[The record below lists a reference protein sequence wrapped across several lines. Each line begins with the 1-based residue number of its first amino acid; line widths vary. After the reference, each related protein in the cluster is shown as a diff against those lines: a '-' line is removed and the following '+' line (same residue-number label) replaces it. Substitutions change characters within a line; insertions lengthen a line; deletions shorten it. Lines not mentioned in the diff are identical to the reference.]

1 MATTKPREQAKQEEP
16 EFKPDWGFQPAVA
29 WRDTDLDEKTLK
41 EWFHYMLLG
50 RQIDS
55 RFQVLNRQGRAPFII
70 SVAGHEA
77 AQIGVSWP
85 LKPKYDWVSPYYRDV
100 VLCMRMG
107 VTPLDLMLAVL
118 AKPADP
124 ASGGKQTPGHFS
136 DTRLNIISG
145 GSPVATQMLHG
156 AGVAYALKM
165 DGSDRVVMTNYGEGA
180 GSEGDAHEAFNF
192 AAIYKLPEIFV
203 CENNGFAISTPMRKE
218 YAIEHVAQRAAG
230 YGFPGVTVDGRD
242 PVTCYHVAK
251 EAVARAR
258 AGQGPTLIECL
269 VDRLGAHSSED
280 DQRRYRTQEE
290 IDQLAQNDCLERIKK
305 RLLEEGILTAKEI
318 AEYEERVKDE
328 VTRATKEGMD
338 SPDAPAEN
346 AYTNVYAV
354 DVPKAIE
361 PAAGVE
367 FEEMNMVAALR
378 SCLTEEMERDE
389 RVMVLGE
396 DVGAKGG
403 VFLVTD
409 GLYKKFG
416 EARVI
421 DTPLAESSIAGVA
434 LGLAVAG
441 KRPVAEMQFT
451 DFAHYAFNSIVN
463 EAAKYRYRTDGDWSV
478 PMVVRAPMGGH
489 AHGALYH
496 SQSIEARFA
505 TPGLKIVIPSGPY
518 EAKGLLLAAIR
529 DPDPVLFFEHK
540 RLYRM
545 FKEKVPVGEYLI
557 PLQVARTARDGTDV
571 SVFCYGLMVHYAL
584 EAAKVL
590 QEDGASV
597 EIVDLRTVYPLD
609 KDAIIASARKTGKC
623 LVLYEDNFSVSVGSE
638 VAALIADEAWRWL
651 DAPVKRL
658 GGLDV
663 PAMPYAPAMEEA
675 FMPNPEKIAAAIFSG
690 LDRKS
695 TRLNSSHSQI
705 SYAVFCLKKKN
716 SIQNHRH
723 AKKRSQIRVCDGEG
737 DDW

>member
-1 MATTKPREQAKQEEP
+1 MATTVKTKGPT
-16 EFKPDWGFQPAVA
+16 FSPDWRFQEAIA
-29 WRDTDLDEKTLK
+29 WRDTDLNEKTLK
-41 EWFHYMLLG
+41 TWFNYILLG
-50 RQIDS
+50 RQVDY

-70 SVAGHEA
+70 SCAGHEA

-85 LKPKYDWVSPYYRDV
+85 LKPKYDWASPYYRDV
-100 VLCMRMG
+100 VLCMRLG

-136 DTRLNIISG
+136 DTRLNITSG
-145 GSPVATQMLHG
+145 GSPVATQLVRG

-165 DGSDRVVMTNYGEGA
+165 DGTDKVLMTCYGEGA

-203 CENNGFAISTPMRKE
+203 CENNGFAISTPFRKE
-218 YAIEHVAQRAAG
+218 YAIEYAAQRAAG
-230 YGFPGVTVDGRD
+230 YGFPGVTLDGRD
-242 PVTCYHVAK
+242 PVTCYVVAK

-258 AGQGPTLIECL
+258 AGEGPTLIECL

-290 IDQLAQNDCLERIKK
+290 IELLAKTDCLEQFKK
-305 RLLEEGILTAKEI
+305 RLLEEGVMSAKEVG
-318 AEYEERVKDE
+318 EYEERVKEE
-328 VTRATKEGMD
+328 VSKATSEGME

-346 AYTNVYAV
+346 ALTNVYAL

-361 PAAGVE
+361 PAEGVE
-367 FEEMNMVAALR
+367 TEEMNMVSALR

-396 DVGAKGG
+396 DVGKKGG

-409 GLYKKFG
+409 GLHKRFG

-434 LGLAVAG
+434 LGLALAG

-451 DFAHYAFNSIVN
+451 DFAHMAFNQITN
-463 EAAKYRYRTDGDWSV
+463 EIAKFRYRSDGDWAV

-505 TPGLKIVIPSGPY
+505 TPGLKIVIPSSPY

-545 FKEKVPVGEYLI
+545 FKEPVPKGEYLI
-557 PLQVARTARDGTDV
+557 PLQVARIVREGTDI

-584 EAAKVL
+584 EAAKALDAEGV
-590 QEDGASV
+590 SV
-597 EIVDLRTVYPLD
+597 EVVDLRTVYPLD
-609 KDAIIASARKTGKC
+609 GDAILASARKTGKC

-638 VAALIADEAWRWL
+638 VAALIADGAWRWL

-663 PAMPYAPAMEEA
+663 PSMPYAPAMEDL
-675 FMPNPEKIAAAIFSG
+675 FMPNPEKIGKALRELVAF
-690 LDRKS
+690 
-695 TRLNSSHSQI
+695 
-705 SYAVFCLKKKN
+705 
-716 SIQNHRH
+716 
-723 AKKRSQIRVCDGEG
+723 
-737 DDW
+737 

>member
-1 MATTKPREQAKQEEP
+1 MAQTVKTKGS
-16 EFKPDWGFQPAVA
+16 EFSPDWRFQEPVD
-29 WRDTDLDEKTLK
+29 WRDTDIDEATLK
-41 EWFHYMLLG
+41 QWFNYMLLG
-50 RQIDS
+50 RHIDY

-70 SVAGHEA
+70 SCAGHEA

-85 LKPKYDWVSPYYRDV
+85 LKPKYDWLAPYYRDV

-107 VTPLDLMLAVL
+107 MTPLDLMLAVL

-136 DTRLNIISG
+136 DSRLNITSG
-145 GSPVATQMLHG
+145 GSPVAAQMVRG

-165 DGSDRVVMTNYGEGA
+165 DGTDKVLMTCYGEGA

-192 AAIYKLPEIFV
+192 ASVYKLPEIFV

-218 YAIEHVAQRAAG
+218 YAIEHVAQRATG

-258 AGQGPTLIECL
+258 SGHGPTLIECL

-290 IDQLAQNDCLERIKK
+290 IDQLAQNDCLERLKK
-305 RLLEEGILTAKEI
+305 RLLEEGILTAKEV

-328 VTRATKEGMD
+328 VTRATKEGID

-346 AYTNVYAV
+346 AYTNVYGV

-367 FEEMNMVAALR
+367 VEEMNMVAALR

-545 FKEKVPVGEYLI
+545 FKEKVPLGEYLI
-557 PLQVARTARDGTDV
+557 PLQKARTAREGSDI
-571 SVFCYGLMVHYAL
+571 SVFCYGLMVHYAQ
-584 EAAKVL
+584 EAAKALEESGV
-590 QEDGASV
+590 SV

-609 KDAIIASARKTGKC
+609 KDAIIASARRTGKC
-623 LVLYEDNFSVSVGSE
+623 LVLYEDNFSVAIGSE

-675 FMPNPEKIAAAIFSG
+675 FMPTPAKITAA
-690 LDRKS
+690 
-695 TRLNSSHSQI
+695 
-705 SYAVFCLKKKN
+705 LKEL
-716 SIQNHRH
+716 
-723 AKKRSQIRVCDGEG
+723 AGY
-737 DDW
+737 

>member
-1 MATTKPREQAKQEEP
+1 MAQTVKTKGPSFSPEWHYQEP
-16 EFKPDWGFQPAVA
+16 VA

-41 EWFHYMLLG
+41 EWFNYMLLG
-50 RQIDS
+50 RQIDY

-70 SVAGHEA
+70 SCAGHEA

-85 LKPKYDWVSPYYRDV
+85 LKPKYDWLAPYYRDV

-107 VTPLDLMLAVL
+107 MTPLDLMLAVL
-118 AKPADP
+118 AKSADP
-124 ASGGKQTPGHFS
+124 SSGGKQTPGHFS
-136 DTRLNIISG
+136 DSRLNITSG
-145 GSPVATQMLHG
+145 GSPVATQMVRG

-165 DGSDRVVMTNYGEGA
+165 DGTDKVLLTAYGEGA

-203 CENNGFAISTPMRKE
+203 CENNGFAISTPFRKE
-218 YAIEHVAQRAAG
+218 YAIEYVAQRAAG

-242 PVTCYHVAK
+242 PVTCYVVSK

-258 AGQGPTLIECL
+258 AGDGPTLIECL

-280 DQRRYRTQEE
+280 DQRRYRSQDE
-290 IDQLAQNDCLERIKK
+290 IELLAQNDCLERFRK
-305 RLLEEGILTAKEI
+305 RLLEEGVLSAKEI
-318 AEYEERVKDE
+318 TEYEERVKEE
-328 VTRATKEGMD
+328 VTKATRDGME
-338 SPDAPAEN
+338 SPDPKPEDAL
-346 AYTNVYAV
+346 TNVYAIEA
-354 DVPKAIE
+354 PKAIDP
-361 PAAGVE
+361 PAGGE
-367 FEEMNMVAALR
+367 TEEMNMVAALR
-378 SCLTEEMERDE
+378 SVLTQEMERDD
-389 RVMVLGE
+389 RVMVMGE

-409 GLYKKFG
+409 GLRARFG

-434 LGLAVAG
+434 LGLAIAG
-441 KRPVAEMQFT
+441 KRPIAEMQFT
-451 DFAHYAFNSIVN
+451 DFAHMAFNSITN
-463 EAAKYRYRTDGDWSV
+463 EIAKYRYRSDGDWSV
-478 PMVVRAPMGGH
+478 PLVVRAPMGGH

-505 TPGLKIVIPSGPY
+505 TPGLKIVIPSSPY

-545 FKEKVPVGEYLI
+545 FKEPVPKGEYLI
-557 PLQVARTARDGTDV
+557 PLKVARTVREGTDI

-584 EAAKVL
+584 EAAKNL
-590 QEDGASV
+590 EADGVSV

-609 KDAIIASARKTGKC
+609 KDAIIASAKKTGKC
-623 LVLYEDNFSVSVGSE
+623 LVLYEDNFSVAIGSE
-638 VAALIADEAWRWL
+638 VAALIADEAWRYL
-651 DAPVKRL
+651 DAPVKRF

-663 PAMPYAPAMEEA
+663 PSMPYAVPMEEY
-675 FMPNPEKIAAAIFSG
+675 FMPTPDKITKVLKDLAA
-690 LDRKS
+690 
-695 TRLNSSHSQI
+695 
-705 SYAVFCLKKKN
+705 Y
-716 SIQNHRH
+716 
-723 AKKRSQIRVCDGEG
+723 
-737 DDW
+737 

>member
-1 MATTKPREQAKQEEP
+1 MATTVKTKGPTFSP
-16 EFKPDWGFQPAVA
+16 EWRFQDPVA

-41 EWFHYMLLG
+41 AWFNYILLG
-50 RQIDS
+50 RQVDY

-70 SVAGHEA
+70 SCAGHEA
-77 AQIGVSWP
+77 AQIGVSWG

-100 VLCMRMG
+100 VLCLRMG
-107 VTPLDLMLAVL
+107 VTPLDLMLSVL

-136 DTRLNIISG
+136 DTRLNITSG
-145 GSPVATQMLHG
+145 GSPVATQLVRG

-165 DGSDRVVMTNYGEGA
+165 DGTDKVLMTCYGEGS

-192 AAIYKLPEIFV
+192 AAIYKVPEIFV

-218 YAIEHVAQRAAG
+218 YAIEYAAQRAAG
-230 YGFPGVTVDGRD
+230 YGFPGITLDGRD
-242 PVTCYHVAK
+242 PVTAYVAAK
-251 EAVARAR
+251 EAIARAR
-258 AGQGPTLIECL
+258 AGDGPTLIECL

-290 IDQLAQNDCLERIKK
+290 IEHLALTDCLEQFKK
-305 RLLEEGILTAKEI
+305 RLLDEGVLTAKEV
-318 AEYEERVKDE
+318 AEYEERVKEE
-328 VTRATKEGMD
+328 VAKATNEGMA

-346 AYTNVYAV
+346 ALTNVYGL

-361 PAAGVE
+361 PAAGLE
-367 FEEMNMVAALR
+367 TEEMNMVSALR
-378 SCLTEEMERDE
+378 SALTEEMERDD

-396 DVGAKGG
+396 DVGKKGG

-409 GLYKKFG
+409 GLYKRFG
-416 EARVI
+416 EKRVI

-434 LGLAVAG
+434 LGLALAG

-451 DFAHYAFNSIVN
+451 DFAHMAFNQITN
-463 EAAKYRYRTDGDWSV
+463 EIAKFRYRSDGDWSV

-505 TPGLKIVIPSGPY
+505 TPGLKIVIPSTPY

-545 FKEKVPVGEYLI
+545 FREPVPKGEYLI
-557 PLQVARTARDGTDV
+557 PLQVARTAREGTDI
-571 SVFCYGLMVHYAL
+571 SVFCYGLMVHYAM
-584 EAAKVL
+584 EAAKAL
-590 QEDGASV
+590 DADGISV

-609 KDAIIASARKTGKC
+609 REAIIASARKTGKC

-638 VAALIADEAWRWL
+638 IAALIADEAWRWL

-663 PAMPYAPAMEEA
+663 PSMPYAPAMEDL
-675 FMPNPEKIAAAIFSG
+675 FMPNPEKIATALRELAAF
-690 LDRKS
+690 
-695 TRLNSSHSQI
+695 
-705 SYAVFCLKKKN
+705 
-716 SIQNHRH
+716 
-723 AKKRSQIRVCDGEG
+723 
-737 DDW
+737 

>member
-1 MATTKPREQAKQEEP
+1 MAQITKTKGPSFSPEWRFQEP
-16 EFKPDWGFQPAVA
+16 IA
-29 WRDTDLDEKTLK
+29 WRDTELDENTLK
-41 EWFHYMLLG
+41 EWFRYMLLG
-50 RQIDS
+50 RQIDY

-85 LKPKYDWVSPYYRDV
+85 LKPKSDWLAPYYRDV

-107 VTPLDLMLAVL
+107 MTPLDLMLSVL
-118 AKPADP
+118 AKAADP

-136 DTRLNIISG
+136 DARLNITSG
-145 GSPVATQMLHG
+145 GSPVAAQMVRG

-165 DGSDRVVMTNYGEGA
+165 DGTDKVLMTCYGEGA
-180 GSEGDAHEAFNF
+180 GAEGDAHEAFNF
-192 AAIYKLPEIFV
+192 AAIYKLPEVFV
-203 CENNGFAISTPMRKE
+203 CENNGFAISTPFRKE

-242 PVTCYHVAK
+242 PVTCYVVSK

-258 AGQGPTLIECL
+258 AGEGPTLIECQ

-290 IDQLAQNDCLERIKK
+290 IDMLAQNDCLERFKK
-305 RLLEEGILTAKEI
+305 RLIEESILSAKEVTQ
-318 AEYEERVKDE
+318 YEEQVKE
-328 VTRATKEGMD
+328 QVTQATKEGMD
-338 SPDAPAEN
+338 AADPLPEDAL
-346 AYTNVYAV
+346 TNVYAIQA
-354 DVPKAIE
+354 PKAIE
-361 PAAGVE
+361 PAPGLE
-367 FEEMNMVAALR
+367 TEDMNMVSALR
-378 SCLTEEMERDE
+378 SALAEEMERDE

-396 DVGAKGG
+396 DVGKKGG

-409 GLYKKFG
+409 GLRNRFG

-434 LGLAVAG
+434 LGLAIAG

-451 DFAHYAFNSIVN
+451 DFAHMAFNSITN
-463 EAAKYRYRTDGDWSV
+463 EIAKYRYRSNGDWSV
-478 PMVVRAPMGGH
+478 PLVVRAPMGGH

-505 TPGLKIVIPSGPY
+505 TPGLKIVIPSSPY

-545 FKEKVPVGEYLI
+545 FKEPVPKGEYLI
-557 PLQVARTARDGTDV
+557 PLQKARTVRDGSDV

-584 EAAKVL
+584 EAAKNL
-590 QEDGASV
+590 EADGASV
-597 EIVDLRTVYPLD
+597 EIVDMRTVYPLD
-609 KDAIIASARKTGKC
+609 KEAIIASARKTGKC

-663 PAMPYAPAMEEA
+663 PSMPYAIPMEEF
-675 FMPNPEKIAAAIFSG
+675 FMPTPEKITKALKELAA
-690 LDRKS
+690 
-695 TRLNSSHSQI
+695 
-705 SYAVFCLKKKN
+705 Y
-716 SIQNHRH
+716 
-723 AKKRSQIRVCDGEG
+723 
-737 DDW
+737 

>member
-1 MATTKPREQAKQEEP
+1 MARTEERQSSSAGTPATQSREGATKPREQVAKKDEP
-16 EFKPDWGFQPAVA
+16 EFRPEWRFQEPVA
-29 WRDTDLDEKTLK
+29 WRDTDLDEKTLN
-41 EWFHYMLLG
+41 EWFYFILLG
-50 RQIDS
+50 RQIDY

-70 SVAGHEA
+70 SCAGHEA

-107 VTPLDLMLAVL
+107 MNPLDLMLSVL

-145 GSPVATQMLHG
+145 GSPVATQMVHG

-165 DGSDRVVMTNYGEGA
+165 DGTDKVVMTNYGEGA
-180 GSEGDAHEAFNF
+180 GSEGDTHEAFNF

-203 CENNGFAISTPMRKE
+203 CENNGFAISTPFKKE

-242 PVTCYHVAK
+242 PVTCYFVAK
-251 EAVARAR
+251 EAIARAR

-290 IDQLAQNDCLERIKK
+290 IDQLAKNDGLERFKK
-305 RLLEEGILTAKEI
+305 RLLDEGVLSVKEVEALEEKVK
-318 AEYEERVKDE
+318 AEVAEA
-328 VTRATKEGMD
+328 TRQGME

-346 AYTNVYAV
+346 ALTNVYGL
-354 DVPKAIE
+354 DVPNAID
-361 PAAGVE
+361 PPAGVE
-367 FEEMNMVAALR
+367 TEEMNMVAALR

-396 DVGAKGG
+396 DVGQKGG

-409 GLYKKFG
+409 GLRKRFG
-416 EARVI
+416 EQRVI
-421 DTPLAESSIAGVA
+421 DTPLAESSIAGVS
-434 LGLAVAG
+434 LGLALAG
-441 KRPVAEMQFT
+441 KRPVAEMQFA
-451 DFAHYAFNSIVN
+451 DFAHMAFNQITN
-463 EAAKYRYRTDGDWSV
+463 EIAKFRYRSDGDWSV
-478 PMVVRAPMGGH
+478 PIVIRAPFGGH

-505 TPGLKIVIPSGPY
+505 TPGLKIVIPSSPY
-518 EAKGLLLAAIR
+518 EAKGLLLASIR

-545 FKEKVPVGEYLI
+545 FKEPVPKGEYLI
-557 PLQVARTARDGTDV
+557 PLQVARTAREGTDI
-571 SVFCYGLMVHYAL
+571 SVFCYGLMVSYAQ
-584 EAAKVL
+584 EAAKTL
-590 QEDGASV
+590 DGEGVSV

-609 KDAIIASARKTGKC
+609 KQAIIASARKTGKC
-623 LVLYEDNFSVSVGSE
+623 LVLYEDNLSVSVGSE
-638 VAALIADEAWRWL
+638 VAAIIADEAWSWL

-663 PAMPYAPAMEEA
+663 PSIPYAPAMEDA
-675 FMPNPEKIAAAIFSG
+675 FMPNPEKIAKALRELAAF
-690 LDRKS
+690 
-695 TRLNSSHSQI
+695 
-705 SYAVFCLKKKN
+705 
-716 SIQNHRH
+716 
-723 AKKRSQIRVCDGEG
+723 
-737 DDW
+737 

>member
-1 MATTKPREQAKQEEP
+1 MATTVKTKGPT
-16 EFKPDWGFQPAVA
+16 FSPDWRYQDPIA

-41 EWFHYMLLG
+41 TWFNYILLG
-50 RQIDS
+50 RQVDY

-70 SVAGHEA
+70 SCAGHEA
-77 AQIGVSWP
+77 AQIGVSWG

-100 VLCMRMG
+100 VLCLRMG
-107 VTPLDLMLAVL
+107 VTPLDLMLSVL

-136 DTRLNIISG
+136 DTRLNITSG
-145 GSPVATQMLHG
+145 GSPVATQLVRG

-165 DGSDRVVMTNYGEGA
+165 DGTDKVLMTCYGEGS

-192 AAIYKLPEIFV
+192 AAIHKVPEIFV
-203 CENNGFAISTPMRKE
+203 CENNGFAISTPFSKE
-218 YAIEHVAQRAAG
+218 YAIEYVAQRAAG
-230 YGFPGVTVDGRD
+230 YGFPGVTLDGRD
-242 PVTCYHVAK
+242 PVTAYVVAK
-251 EAVARAR
+251 EAIARAR
-258 AGQGPTLIECL
+258 AGEGPTLIECL

-280 DQRRYRTQEE
+280 DQRRYRTQDE
-290 IDQLAQNDCLERIKK
+290 IEHLAQSDCLEQFKK
-305 RLLEEGILTAKEI
+305 RLLEESVLTAKEV
-318 AEYEERVKDE
+318 AEYEERVKEE
-328 VTRATKEGMD
+328 VAKATSEGMA

-346 AYTNVYAV
+346 ALTNVYGLNV
-354 DVPKAIE
+354 SKAID
-361 PAAGVE
+361 PAEGAE
-367 FEEMNMVAALR
+367 TEEMNMVAALR
-378 SCLTEEMERDE
+378 SALTDEMERDE

-396 DVGAKGG
+396 DVGKKGG

-409 GLYKKFG
+409 GLYKRFG
-416 EARVI
+416 DARVI

-434 LGLAVAG
+434 LGLALAG

-451 DFAHYAFNSIVN
+451 DFAHMAFNQVTN
-463 EAAKYRYRTDGDWSV
+463 EIAKFRYRSDGDWSV
-478 PMVVRAPMGGH
+478 PIVVRAPMGGH

-505 TPGLKIVIPSGPY
+505 TPGLKIVIPSSPY
-518 EAKGLLLAAIR
+518 EAKGLLVAAMR

-545 FKEKVPVGEYLI
+545 YKEPVPRGEYLI
-557 PLQVARTARDGTDV
+557 PLGKARTAREGTDI

-584 EAAKVL
+584 EAAKALEESGV
-590 QEDGASV
+590 SV

-609 KDAIIASARKTGKC
+609 KEAIIASARKTGKC
-623 LVLYEDNFSVSVGSE
+623 LVLYEDNFSVAIGSE
-638 VAALIADEAWRWL
+638 VVALIADEAWRWL

-675 FMPNPEKIAAAIFSG
+675 FMPTPAKITSALRELAAF
-690 LDRKS
+690 
-695 TRLNSSHSQI
+695 
-705 SYAVFCLKKKN
+705 
-716 SIQNHRH
+716 
-723 AKKRSQIRVCDGEG
+723 
-737 DDW
+737 

>member
-1 MATTKPREQAKQEEP
+1 MAQTVKTKGSA
-16 EFKPDWGFQPAVA
+16 FSPDWRFQEPVD
-29 WRDTDLDEKTLK
+29 WRDTDIDEKTLK
-41 EWFHYMLLG
+41 EWFNYILLG
-50 RQIDS
+50 RQIDY

-70 SVAGHEA
+70 SCAGHEA
-77 AQIGVSWP
+77 AQIGVGWP
-85 LKPKYDWVSPYYRDV
+85 LKPKYDWLAPYYRDV

-107 VTPLDLMLAVL
+107 MTPLDLMLAVL

-136 DTRLNIISG
+136 DSRHNITSG
-145 GSPVATQMLHG
+145 GSPVAAQMVRG

-165 DGSDRVVMTNYGEGA
+165 DGTDKILMTCYGEGA

-192 AAIYKLPEIFV
+192 ASIYKLPEVFV

-218 YAIEHVAQRAAG
+218 YAIQYAAQRSAG

-290 IDQLAQNDCLERIKK
+290 IDKLAENDCLERFKK
-305 RLLEEGILTAKEI
+305 RLLDEGVLSAKEI
-318 AEYEERVKDE
+318 AEYEERVKEE
-328 VTRATKEGMD
+328 VSKATSAGVA

-346 AYTNVYAV
+346 AYTNVYAI
-354 DVPKAIE
+354 DAPKAIDP
-361 PAAGVE
+361 PADVE
-367 FEEMNMVAALR
+367 TEEMNMVSALR

-409 GLYKKFG
+409 GLHKRFG
-416 EARVI
+416 EQRVI

-441 KRPVAEMQFT
+441 KRPVAEMQFA
-451 DFAHYAFNSIVN
+451 DFAHFAFNAITN

-545 FKEKVPVGEYLI
+545 YKEAVPKGEYLI
-557 PLQVARTARDGTDV
+557 PLQVARTAREGTDI
-571 SVFCYGLMVHYAL
+571 SVFCYGLMVHYAM

-590 QEDGASV
+590 EQEGTSV

-609 KDAIIASARKTGKC
+609 KEAIIASAKKTGKC
-623 LVLYEDNFSVSVGSE
+623 LVLYEDNFSVSIGSE
-638 VAALIADEAWRWL
+638 IAALIADEAWQWL
-651 DAPVKRL
+651 DGPVKRL

-663 PAMPYAPAMEEA
+663 PSMPYAPAMEEE
-675 FMPNPEKIAAAIFSG
+675 FMPNPEKIARALRDLAAF
-690 LDRKS
+690 
-695 TRLNSSHSQI
+695 
-705 SYAVFCLKKKN
+705 
-716 SIQNHRH
+716 
-723 AKKRSQIRVCDGEG
+723 
-737 DDW
+737 

>member
-1 MATTKPREQAKQEEP
+1 MAQTVKTKGPTFNPEWRFREP
-16 EFKPDWGFQPAVA
+16 VA

-41 EWFHYMLLG
+41 EWFHYILLG
-50 RQIDS
+50 RQIDY

-70 SVAGHEA
+70 SCAGHEA
-77 AQIGVSWP
+77 AQIGVGWP
-85 LKPKYDWVSPYYRDV
+85 LKPKYDWISPYYRDV
-100 VLCMRMG
+100 VLNMRMG
-107 VTPLDLMLAVL
+107 MTPLDLMLSVL
-118 AKPADP
+118 AEASDP

-145 GSPVATQMLHG
+145 GSPLATQMVHG

-165 DGSDRVVMTNYGEGA
+165 DGTDKVVMTCYGEGA
-180 GSEGDAHEAFNF
+180 GSEGDTHEAFNF
-192 AAIYKLPEIFV
+192 ASIYKLAEIFV
-203 CENNGFAISTPMRKE
+203 CQNNGFAISTPMRKE
-218 YAIEHVAQRAAG
+218 YAVEYVAQRAAG

-242 PVTCYHVAK
+242 PVSCYVVSK

-258 AGQGPTLIECL
+258 AGEGPTLIETL

-290 IDQLAQNDCLERIKK
+290 IDHLALNDCLQQFKK
-305 RLLEEGILTAKEI
+305 RLLDEGVLSAAGVAELEEHVKE
-318 AEYEERVKDE
+318 E
-328 VTRATKEGMD
+328 VTQATREGME
-338 SPDAPAEN
+338 SPDPPPEN
-346 AYTNVYAV
+346 ALTNVYSS
-354 DVPKAIE
+354 DVPKAID

-367 FEEMNMVAALR
+367 TEEMNMVAALR
-378 SCLTEEMERDE
+378 SALSEEMERDE

-396 DVGAKGG
+396 DVGQKGG

-409 GLYKKFG
+409 GLRNRFG

-434 LGLAVAG
+434 LGLAIAG
-441 KRPVAEMQFT
+441 KRPIAEMQFT
-451 DFAHYAFNSIVN
+451 DFAHMAFNQITN
-463 EAAKYRYRTDGDWSV
+463 EIAKFRYRSDGDWGV

-489 AHGALYH
+489 SHGALYH

-505 TPGLKIVIPSGPY
+505 TPGLKIVIPSGPF
-518 EAKGLLLAAIR
+518 EAKGLLIAAMR
-529 DPDPVLFFEHK
+529 DEDPVLFFEHK

-545 FKEKVPVGEYLI
+545 FKEAVPKGEYLI
-557 PLQVARTARDGTDV
+557 PLQVARTVREGADI

-584 EAAKVL
+584 EAARAL
-590 QEDGASV
+590 EQDGVSV

-623 LVLYEDNFSVSVGSE
+623 LVLYEDNFSVSIGSE

-651 DAPVKRL
+651 DAPVKRF

-663 PAMPYAPAMEEA
+663 PSMPYAVPMEEY
-675 FMPNPEKIAAAIFSG
+675 FMPTPDKITKVLRDLAA
-690 LDRKS
+690 
-695 TRLNSSHSQI
+695 
-705 SYAVFCLKKKN
+705 Y
-716 SIQNHRH
+716 
-723 AKKRSQIRVCDGEG
+723 
-737 DDW
+737 

>member
-1 MATTKPREQAKQEEP
+1 MAQTVKTKGPTFNPEWRFQAP
-16 EFKPDWGFQPAVA
+16 VA

-41 EWFHYMLLG
+41 EWFHFILLG
-50 RQIDS
+50 RQVDY

-70 SVAGHEA
+70 SCAGHEA
-77 AQIGVSWP
+77 AQIGVGWP
-85 LKPKYDWVSPYYRDV
+85 LKPKYDWISPYYRDV
-100 VLCMRMG
+100 VLNMRMG
-107 VTPLDLMLAVL
+107 MSPLDLMLSVL
-118 AKPADP
+118 AKAADP

-136 DTRLNIISG
+136 DTRLNIVSG
-145 GSPVATQMLHG
+145 GSPVATQMVHG

-165 DGSDRVVMTNYGEGA
+165 DGTDKVVMTCYGEGA
-180 GSEGDAHEAFNF
+180 GAEGDTHEAFNF
-192 AAIYKLPEIFV
+192 ASVYRLPEIFV
-203 CENNGFAISTPMRKE
+203 CQNNGFAISTPMRKE
-218 YAIEHVAQRAAG
+218 YGIEYAAQRAAG

-242 PVTCYHVAK
+242 PVTCYVVSK

-258 AGQGPTLIECL
+258 AGEGPTLIEAL

-290 IDQLAQNDCLERIKK
+290 IDHLALNDCLEQFKK
-305 RLLEEGILTAKEI
+305 RLLDEGVLS
-318 AEYEERVKDE
+318 AEGVAELEERVKEE
-328 VTRATKEGMD
+328 VTQATREGME
-338 SPDAPAEN
+338 SPDPPPEN
-346 AYTNVYAV
+346 ALTNVYSI
-354 DVPKAIE
+354 DFPKAID
-361 PAAGVE
+361 PAPGVE
-367 FEEMNMVAALR
+367 TEDMNMVAALR
-378 SCLTEEMERDE
+378 SALTEEMERDE

-396 DVGAKGG
+396 DVGQKGG

-409 GLYKKFG
+409 GLRARFG

-434 LGLAVAG
+434 LGLAIAG
-441 KRPVAEMQFT
+441 KRPVAEMQFA
-451 DFAHYAFNSIVN
+451 DFAHMAFNQITN
-463 EAAKYRYRTDGDWSV
+463 EIAKFRYRSDGDWGV

-505 TPGLKIVIPSGPY
+505 TPGLKIVIPSSPY

-545 FKEKVPVGEYLI
+545 FKEAVPKGEYLI
-557 PLQVARTARDGTDV
+557 PLQVARTVREGADI

-584 EAAKVL
+584 EAAKAL
-590 QEDGASV
+590 EQDGVSV

-623 LVLYEDNFSVSVGSE
+623 LVLYEDNFSVSIGSE

-651 DAPVKRL
+651 DAPVKRF

-663 PAMPYAPAMEEA
+663 PSMPYAVPMEEY
-675 FMPNPEKIAAAIFSG
+675 FMPTPDKITKVLRDLAAF
-690 LDRKS
+690 
-695 TRLNSSHSQI
+695 
-705 SYAVFCLKKKN
+705 
-716 SIQNHRH
+716 
-723 AKKRSQIRVCDGEG
+723 
-737 DDW
+737 

>member
-1 MATTKPREQAKQEEP
+1 VAQTVKTKGPTFSPEWRFQEP
-16 EFKPDWGFQPAVA
+16 VA

-41 EWFHYMLLG
+41 EWFHLILLG
-50 RQIDS
+50 RQVDY

-70 SVAGHEA
+70 SCAGHEA
-77 AQIGVSWP
+77 AQVGVGWP
-85 LKPKYDWVSPYYRDV
+85 LKPKYDWISPYYRDV
-100 VLCMRMG
+100 VLNMRMG
-107 VTPLDLMLAVL
+107 MSPLDLMLSVL
-118 AKPADP
+118 AKAADP

-145 GSPVATQMLHG
+145 GSPVATQMVHG

-165 DGSDRVVMTNYGEGA
+165 DGADKVVMTCYGEGA
-180 GSEGDAHEAFNF
+180 GSEGDTHEAFNF

-203 CENNGFAISTPMRKE
+203 CQNNGFAISTPMRKE
-218 YAIEHVAQRAAG
+218 YAIEYVAQRAAG

-242 PVTCYHVAK
+242 PVTCYVVSK

-258 AGQGPTLIECL
+258 AGEGPTLIEAL

-290 IDQLAQNDCLERIKK
+290 IDRLAQNDCLEQFKK
-305 RLLEEGILTAKEI
+305 RLLDESVLSATAVSELEEHVKE
-318 AEYEERVKDE
+318 E
-328 VTRATKEGMD
+328 VTQATREGME
-338 SPDAPAEN
+338 SPDPPGEN
-346 AYTNVYAV
+346 ALTNVYSI
-354 DVPKAIE
+354 DVPKAID
-361 PAAGVE
+361 PAEGVDT
-367 FEEMNMVAALR
+367 EEMNMVAALR
-378 SCLTEEMERDE
+378 SALTEEMERDS

-396 DVGAKGG
+396 DVGQKGG

-409 GLYKKFG
+409 GLRNRFG

-421 DTPLAESSIAGVA
+421 DTPLAESSIAGIA
-434 LGLAVAG
+434 LGLAIAG

-451 DFAHYAFNSIVN
+451 DFAHMAFNQITN
-463 EAAKYRYRTDGDWSV
+463 EIAKFRYRSDGDWGV

-505 TPGLKIVIPSGPY
+505 TPGLKIVIPSSPY

-545 FKEKVPVGEYLI
+545 FKEAVPKGEYLI
-557 PLQVARTARDGTDV
+557 PLRVARTVRAGTDI

-584 EAAKVL
+584 EAARQL
-590 QEDGASV
+590 EQDGVSV

-609 KDAIIASARKTGKC
+609 KDAIIVSARKTGKC
-623 LVLYEDNFSVSVGSE
+623 LVLYEDNFSVSIGSE

-651 DAPVKRL
+651 DAPVKRF

-663 PAMPYAPAMEEA
+663 PSMPYAVPMEEF
-675 FMPNPEKIAAAIFSG
+675 FMPTPEKITKVLRDLAA
-690 LDRKS
+690 
-695 TRLNSSHSQI
+695 
-705 SYAVFCLKKKN
+705 Y
-716 SIQNHRH
+716 
-723 AKKRSQIRVCDGEG
+723 
-737 DDW
+737 